1 MKHQT
6 CKKYITAIAICLVVI
21 LGVVYYYF
29 FSSFSAKSE
38 TSYLYIDKD
47 DSIDSVYDKLRPIAN
62 AHSFFAFRTLARHFD
77 YAQHIRTGRYAIR
90 KGEGALTLFRHLRN
104 GQQTP
109 VDLSIPSAVRTI
121 GDLSYDVSKK
131 LMLDEEQ
138 LYDSLTNEQV
148 CRHYGYDTT
157 TIACMFI
164 PNTYDVY
171 WDISIP
177 RFLDR
182 MQKESKKFWNF
193 ERIKKAEAMG
203 FTPVQVITLA
213 SIVDSETNN
222 DAEKPMIAGLYYNRL
237 KVRSAK
243 NPDGRPLQ
251 SDPTITFA
259 WKRFDLKRIYNNL
272 LYINSPYNTYKNP
285 GLPPGPICIPTVAG
299 IDAVLNYVHH
309 NYLYMCA
316 KEDFSG
322 THNFARTYSEHL
334 QNAARYSKALN
345 ERGIK

>member
-148 CRHYGYDTT
+148 
-157 TIACMFI
+157 
-164 PNTYDVY
+164 
-171 WDISIP
+171 
-177 RFLDR
+177 
-182 MQKESKKFWNF
+182 
-193 ERIKKAEAMG
+193 
-203 FTPVQVITLA
+203 
-213 SIVDSETNN
+213 
-222 DAEKPMIAGLYYNRL
+222 
-237 KVRSAK
+237 
-243 NPDGRPLQ
+243 
-251 SDPTITFA
+251 
-259 WKRFDLKRIYNNL
+259 
-272 LYINSPYNTYKNP
+272 
-285 GLPPGPICIPTVAG
+285 
-299 IDAVLNYVHH
+299 
-309 NYLYMCA
+309 
-316 KEDFSG
+316 
-322 THNFARTYSEHL
+322 
-334 QNAARYSKALN
+334 
-345 ERGIK
+345 

>member
-6 CKKYITAIAICLVVI
+6 CKKYLIAIATCLVVI
-21 LGVVYYYF
+21 FGIVYYYF
-29 FSSFSAKSE
+29 FSSFSVKSE

-47 DSIDSVYDKLRPIAN
+47 DSIDSVYNKLKPIAN
-62 AHSFFAFRTLARHFD
+62 THSFFAFRTLARHFD
-77 YAQHIRTGRYAIR
+77 YAKHIRTGRYAIS

-109 VDLSIPSAVRTI
+109 VDLTIPSAVRTI
-121 GDLSYDVSKK
+121 GDLSHDVSEK
-131 LMLDEEQ
+131 LMIDEEQ

-148 CRHYGYDTT
+148 CRRYGYDTT
-157 TIACMFI
+157 TIACIFI
-164 PNTYDVY
+164 PNTYDIY

-177 RFLDR
+177 KFLNR

-193 ERIKKAEAMG
+193 ERTKKAEAMG
-203 FTPVQVITLA
+203 LTPIQVMTLA

-222 DAEKPMIAGLYYNRL
+222 DGEKPMIAGLYYNRL
-237 KVRSAK
+237 MLRSAK
-243 NPDGRPLQ
+243 YPEGMPLQ
-251 SDPTITFA
+251 SDPTIKFA

-272 LYINSPYNTYKNP
+272 LYIHSPYNTYKNP
-285 GLPPGPICIPTVAG
+285 GLPPGPICIPSVTG

-322 THNFARTYSEHL
+322 THNFARTYTEHME
-334 QNAARYSKALN
+334 NAARYSKALN